1 MIVCHLTKPES
12 TFDQVRKAYPKLKPT
27 DAALIAS
34 SLVLSGRY
42 ALAVYDGQRY
52 SWPEDTVKL
61 TQAMLAQMKQ
71 IQETVEVATKK
82 AQRQAIEEEPVEVK
96 IGLLANY
103 TAGEKLLRDR
113 KDLKTLLSD
122 ILEEGVEFHFGP
134 QDIIGWQWALD
145 RANWHTLTDGELT
158 RRVKLK
164 AVFEDN
170 SVGVE
175 LGASGTKKRV
185 AKPKPA
191 PAPPPAEALETETS
205 ETEVSAEAKEPEAAV
220 ESTPAPEPKTKAS
233 KAKKS
238 GVA

>member
-12 TFDQVRKAYPKLKPT
+12 TLDQVRKAHPKLKPT

-42 ALAVYDGQRY
+42 ALAVYDEKEY
-52 SWPEDTVKL
+52 SWPEDIEKL
-61 TQAMLAQMKQ
+61 TKAMLSQMKQ

-82 AQRQAIEEEPVEVK
+82 AQRVAIEEEPVEVR

-103 TAGEKLLRDR
+103 AAGEKLLGDR
-113 KDLKTLLSD
+113 KDLKTLLGD
-122 ILEEGVEFHFGP
+122 ILKAGVEFQFGP

-164 AVFEDN
+164 ATFQDN

-175 LGASGTKKRV
+175 LGASGTRKRV
-185 AKPKPA
+185 AKPKAA
-191 PAPPPAEALETETS
+191 PAPVPELDDE
-205 ETEVSAEAKEPEAAV
+205 EAAV
-220 ESTPAPEPKTKAS
+220 EAEAPE
-233 KAKKS
+233 
-238 GVA
+238 G

>member
-12 TFDQVRKAYPKLKPT
+12 TLDQVRKAHPKLKPT

-42 ALAVYDGQRY
+42 ALAVYDEKEY
-52 SWPEDTVKL
+52 SWPEDIEKL
-61 TQAMLAQMKQ
+61 TKAMLSQMKQ

-82 AQRQAIEEEPVEVK
+82 AQRVAIEEEPVEVR

-103 TAGEKLLRDR
+103 AAGEKLLGDR
-113 KDLKTLLSD
+113 KDLKTLLGD
-122 ILEEGVEFHFGP
+122 ILKAGVEFQFGP

-164 AVFEDN
+164 ATFQDN

-175 LGASGTKKRV
+175 LGASGTRKRV
-185 AKPKPA
+185 AKPKAA
-191 PAPPPAEALETETS
+191 PAPVPDIEDEEPA
-205 ETEVSAEAKEPEAAV
+205 VDAESPE
-220 ESTPAPEPKTKAS
+220 
-233 KAKKS
+233 
-238 GVA
+238 G

>member
-12 TFDQVRKAYPKLKPT
+12 TLDQVRKAYPKLKPT

-42 ALAVYDGQRY
+42 ALAVYDDKQY
-52 SWPEDTVKL
+52 AWPEDTEKL
-61 TQAMLAQMKQ
+61 TQAMLSQMKQ

-82 AQRQAIEEEPVEVK
+82 AQRQAIEEEPVEVR
-96 IGLLANY
+96 IGLLANFA
-103 TAGEKLLRDR
+103 AGEKLLGDR
-113 KDLKTLLSD
+113 KDLKTLLGD
-122 ILEEGVEFHFGP
+122 ILKEGVEFQFGP

-164 AVFEDN
+164 ATFQDN

-175 LGASGTKKRV
+175 LGASGTRKRV
-185 AKPKPA
+185 AKPKAAPA
-191 PAPPPAEALETETS
+191 PAPEPEGEEAAAEA
-205 ETEVSAEAKEPEAAV
+205 EPE
-220 ESTPAPEPKTKAS
+220 S
-233 KAKKS
+233 
-238 GVA
+238 

>member
-1 MIVCHLTKPES
+1 LIVCHLTKPES
-12 TFDQVRKAYPKLKPT
+12 TLDQVRKAHPKLKPT

-42 ALAVYDGQRY
+42 ALAVYDEKEY
-52 SWPEDTVKL
+52 SWPEDIEKL
-61 TQAMLAQMKQ
+61 TKAMLSQMKQ
-71 IQETVEVATKK
+71 IQETVEVATKR
-82 AQRQAIEEEPVEVK
+82 AQRVAIEEEPVEVR

-103 TAGEKLLRDR
+103 AAGEKLLGDR
-113 KDLKTLLSD
+113 KDLKTLLGD
-122 ILEEGVEFHFGP
+122 ILKAGVEFQFGP

-164 AVFEDN
+164 ATFQDN

-175 LGASGTKKRV
+175 LGASGTRKRV

-191 PAPPPAEALETETS
+191 PAPVPDLEDEEPAVEAEA
-205 ETEVSAEAKEPEAAV
+205 PE
-220 ESTPAPEPKTKAS
+220 S
-233 KAKKS
+233 
-238 GVA
+238 

>member
-12 TFDQVRKAYPKLKPT
+12 TLDQVRKAHPKLKPT

-42 ALAVYDGQRY
+42 ALAVYDEKEY
-52 SWPEDTVKL
+52 SWPEDIEKL
-61 TQAMLAQMKQ
+61 TKAMLSQMKQ
-71 IQETVEVATKK
+71 IQETVEVATKR
-82 AQRQAIEEEPVEVK
+82 AQRVAIEEEPVEVR

-103 TAGEKLLRDR
+103 AAGEKLLGDR
-113 KDLKTLLSD
+113 KDLKTLLGD
-122 ILEEGVEFHFGP
+122 ILKAGVEFQFGP

-164 AVFEDN
+164 ATFQDN

-175 LGASGTKKRV
+175 LGASGTRKRV

-191 PAPPPAEALETETS
+191 PAPVPDLEDEEPAVEAEA
-205 ETEVSAEAKEPEAAV
+205 PE
-220 ESTPAPEPKTKAS
+220 S
-233 KAKKS
+233 
-238 GVA
+238 

>member
-1 MIVCHLTKPES
+1 LIVCHLTKPES
-12 TFDQVRKAYPKLKPT
+12 TLDQVRKAYPKLKPT

-42 ALAVYDGQRY
+42 AIAVYDDKKY
-52 SWPEDTVKL
+52 SWPEETDKL
-61 TQAMLAQMKQ
+61 TSAMLAQMHQ
-71 IQETVEVATKK
+71 IQETVSVATKK
-82 AQRQAIEEEPVEVK
+82 ADRIAIEEDTVEVK

-103 TAGEKLLRDR
+103 AAGERLLGER

-122 ILEEGVEFHFGP
+122 ILGEGVEYQFGP

-158 RRVKLK
+158 RRVKLR

-185 AKPKPA
+185 ARPKPA
-191 PAPPPAEALETETS
+191 PA
-205 ETEVSAEAKEPEAAV
+205 VV
-220 ESTPAPEPKTKAS
+220 APEPEPVEEEAADDTD
-233 KAKKS
+233 
-238 GVA
+238 

>member
-1 MIVCHLTKPES
+1 L
-12 TFDQVRKAYPKLKPT
+12 DQVRKAHPKLKPT

-42 ALAVYDGQRY
+42 ALAVYDEKEY
-52 SWPEDTVKL
+52 SWPEDIEKL
-61 TQAMLAQMKQ
+61 TKAMLSQMKQ
-71 IQETVEVATKK
+71 IQETVEVATKR
-82 AQRQAIEEEPVEVK
+82 AQRVAIEEEPVEVR

-103 TAGEKLLRDR
+103 AAGEKLLGDR
-113 KDLKTLLSD
+113 KDLKTLLGD
-122 ILEEGVEFHFGP
+122 ILKAGVEFQFGP

-164 AVFEDN
+164 ATFQDN

-175 LGASGTKKRV
+175 LGASGTRKRV

-191 PAPPPAEALETETS
+191 PAPVPDLEDEEPAVEAEA
-205 ETEVSAEAKEPEAAV
+205 PE
-220 ESTPAPEPKTKAS
+220 S
-233 KAKKS
+233 
-238 GVA
+238 